1 MARFARDSFGGR
13 DCGSRDIICVAS
25 SNVSGIGRLAD
36 CLLKNQRCSSTVW
49 SYLVNISAQ

>member
-1 MARFARDSFGGR
+1 MARFARDSLGGR

-25 SNVSGIGRLAD
+25 SNVSGIGNPAV

-49 SYLVNISAQ
+49 SYLVKVSAQ